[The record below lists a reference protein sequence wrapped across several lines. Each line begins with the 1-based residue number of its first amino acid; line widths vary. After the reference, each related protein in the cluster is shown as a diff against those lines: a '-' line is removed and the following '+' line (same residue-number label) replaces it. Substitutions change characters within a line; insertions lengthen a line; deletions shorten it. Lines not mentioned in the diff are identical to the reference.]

1 MKKKLDP
8 KIYSPDGM
16 RREYDFSKGVRGK
29 HAAKYASGTNV
40 VLLDADIARAFPNSE
55 AVNDT
60 LRKVLQL
67 RDGINGRRKKRSA

>member
-40 VLLDADIARAFPNSE
+40 VLLDADIARTFPNSE